1 MKNAFTGGGGAN
13 HSFSTAYNH
22 NENIFSL
29 FSSNFFFALK
39 KHYFCGVNR
48 SESRQRRWTA
58 RHNLLFNAQKF
69 KKMEANNVKFLSTSK
84 IAAINA
90 IAARIN
96 INDWDDANVKLV
108 FAEFQ
113 ELRKEWEADERK
125 EAAKV
130 FFSNFDKLTVAK
142 IKVVTRIKMDKTT
155 KTSEKAKVIANV
167 IFADVETQRK
177 KVKGM
182 LSNAVERK
190 AQIYNLAYSKAF
202 YLATFDTLTEE
213 EFLSLYKGVA
223 TIKVEDVIGLL
234 TAKLN
239 AKK

>member
-1 MKNAFTGGGGAN
+1 M
-13 HSFSTAYNH
+13 
-22 NENIFSL
+22 ENTKL
-29 FSSNFFFALK
+29 
-39 KHYFCGVNR
+39 
-48 SESRQRRWTA
+48 T
-58 RHNLLFNAQKF
+58 
-69 KKMEANNVKFLSTSK
+69 TSK
-84 IAAINA
+84 IAAINS
-90 IAARIN
+90 IAQRMN
-96 INDWDDANVKLV
+96 IKQWDDETVRTV

-113 ELRKEWEADERK
+113 ELRKDWDQDERK

-130 FFSNFDKLTVAK
+130 FFANFDKLTTAK
-142 IKVVTRIKMDKTT
+142 IKVVTRINENKTT

-167 IFADVETQRK
+167 LFADVETQRK
-177 KVKGM
+177 KVRGM

-190 AQIYNLAYSKAF
+190 AQMYRLAYSKGL
-202 YLATFDTLTEE
+202 YLATFDTLTET